1 MVSMNRAGI
10 QYFWRSNH
18 NMLLHVIEWINLWL
32 LQVMYSVSGDFI
44 DFFIFTQTDDDDE
57 HTGFRFNKSV
67 YYPDPL
73 LAELDL

>member
-1 MVSMNRAGI
+1 M
-10 QYFWRSNH
+10 
-18 NMLLHVIEWINLWL
+18 NLWL